1 VPSYRGVDKIDLMHS
16 IADAVAWLKKQQLG
30 PVTSLMLGEFKEYEL
45 LTALDEARTDADVAK
60 VMQDSNAARL
70 MFRFHD
76 VFAYETEAYPKS
88 HTSVDEKLFLS
99 LRRWGAFSPG
109 NQGPDLPELEEEI
122 RQFRVRKALV
132 HLSQT
137 GLTAGSPQEQRFGK
151 LVSELETEDSK
162 KADWLDSMVPVLVL
176 LQDVGD
182 EAEIRRLITEKD
194 GDTKALLS
202 ALHETLD
209 VKPPAGIA
217 TAGAPIQHFSIPLDD
232 DVDELLNL
240 DQKEIQ
246 ARIAPL
252 KQRVGKA
259 LERFYETDEVEKLS
273 TGWIGHINSY
283 GLIFHATR
291 RAAQAVADT
300 LRDVRVLDMQGRRIM
315 PGGKPPAAVPGGY
328 PTGPAL

>member
-1 VPSYRGVDKIDLMHS
+1 MPTYRGVDKIDLMRS
-16 IADAVAWLKKQQLG
+16 IADSVTWLKKQRLG

-45 LTALDEARTDADVAK
+45 LTALDEAQTDTDIAK

-70 MFRFHD
+70 LFRFHD
-76 VFAYETEAYPKS
+76 VFAYETETYPKS
-88 HTSVDEKLFLS
+88 HSSEETKLFLG

-122 RQFRVRKALV
+122 RQYRILKALG
-132 HLSQT
+132 HLSET
-137 GLTAGSPQEQRFGK
+137 GLAPGSPQEQRFGK
-151 LVSELETEDSK
+151 IISELEGEDSK

-176 LQDVGD
+176 LRDVGD
-182 EAEIRRLITEKD
+182 ETEIRRLITEKD
-194 GDTKALLS
+194 GDTSLLLKAVHG
-202 ALHETLD
+202 ALD

-217 TAGAPIQHFSIPLDD
+217 TAGAPIHHFSIPMDD
-232 DVDELLNL
+232 DLDELLNL

-252 KQRVGKA
+252 KTRVGKA
-259 LERFYETDEVEKLS
+259 LNRFYETDEVEKLS

-283 GLIFHATR
+283 GLILHATR

-328 PTGPAL
+328 PAGPAL